1 MKSIGLIIVIVVAF
15 NAVSLFGQ
23 TPVAEDQRLLNLVQ
37 QLTAKQAD
45 LTENQ
50 GKIEAKVTTLAESVR
65 TARIMMSRAGGL
77 HGKKPPPP
85 PPPK

>member
-1 MKSIGLIIVIVVAF
+1 MIVIVAAF
-15 NAVSLFGQ
+15 NAVSLVAQ
-23 TPVAEDQRLLNLVQ
+23 TLGTEDQQLFNLVQ
-37 QLTAKQAD
+37 QLTAKQAV

-50 GKIEAKVTTLAESVR
+50 GKIEGKVATLAESVR

-85 PPPK
+85 K